1 MASYTFKSESTGQIV
16 EKTFP
21 MAEAP
26 PIGSLIEIDGDM
38 YRRLVDIPQLS
49 ADNENRTHGYPY
61 VSKSLPRNMKGAET
75 NKLGQ
80 PIVTSRWHE
89 KELSSRH
96 DLKRD

>member
-1 MASYTFKSESTGQIV
+1 MATYTFQSEATGKVV
-16 EKTFP
+16 EKSFP

-49 ADNENRTHGYPY
+49 ADIENRTHGYPY
-61 VSKSLPRNMKGAET
+61 VSKSLPRNMEGAKT
-75 NKLGQ
+75 NKQGQ

-89 KELSSRH
+89 RELQSRH
-96 DLKRD
+96 NLNRD